1 MRLQTAGTAAGRR
14 TIRVVAA
21 LSVRVLGDFSID
33 GVDVRT
39 LADRKARLMLRWLA
53 LARGRPVTAAALA
66 DALWGAAPP
75 ARPGDQVAVL
85 ASRLRRELGRGS
97 IEHGD
102 HGYRLHYDWLDL
114 DELARVFAEAER
126 RHADGNVSGAVAASR
141 IALALV
147 RGALP
152 DPGTD
157 AEWVRVEQAAAERL
171 VRRARHVAASA
182 MLAHGDWLDALDL
195 ASAALQADAYD
206 EHAVRLVMRA
216 NVRGGRP
223 ALALAAYADLRDVL
237 ADDLGTDPAPETSA
251 LHTAVLRGELSAQQA
266 APSRTT
272 VRLVG
277 RTAQLDHLDTL
288 AARLTEDRVRVAL
301 VTGEAGIG
309 KTTLLRAWS
318 ARCAEAGRT
327 VLFATC
333 GPLERSAPL
342 DVLLAA
348 IGEHLRRSDDA
359 AGLLGDDAALLAP
372 LLGGHPYA
380 APVRRPAHPVDPV
393 LGAASLYAA
402 ITGVLGRISG
412 QRGAILV
419 IDDAH
424 LAGPALTEWLLFTLR
439 RPLRL
444 LVVAGT
450 RPAEGGSLTA
460 GDIVNVGPLDRAAT
474 AELVGAE
481 RADDLFARSGGN
493 PLFLSELARTPQDRL
508 PPSLVEAVGQA
519 CDQLGDAAE
528 LVRTAAV
535 LGTDLDLDLLA
546 SVAARPALDVL
557 ADVELA
563 ESHQLL
569 VEESGRYRFR
579 HDLVREA
586 LAAGTRATRAAIL
599 HRAAATALGRRPD
612 ADPLAVADHARLG
625 GDLQVAARALRVAAA
640 RAAERFDHETAEDL
654 LDQSLRLAAED
665 ATLLARA
672 RVRIRRERYADA
684 ESDVAATRTS
694 GAAGSEVAAWAAY
707 FDRRFDDAVRHAR
720 DGELAAE
727 EAFLRARCLMVGGR
741 TLHARGD
748 LASAE
753 ARLSEAVETAVGP
766 DRVTA
771 AAWWGVLLSHRSET
785 DRAIE
790 LLRPA
795 THPTA
800 DVDQTSALLHA
811 LLFTGHAHALAGRP
825 AAALDALARYTSEVD
840 RRQVPRF
847 AGRGVNFSG
856 WVLRN
861 IGATG
866 AARDAHQEA
875 WGCIGGVGTGEMRIA
890 VLEDLAEDR
899 LQAEDPDGA
908 ERHLAEAA
916 TGLGGDLVF
925 GWRLAMKHALL
936 RARTALLTGTAAEAL
951 ETAEALRADA
961 DRTGVPRYG
970 SVARLLVHQARAA
983 LGEPV
988 DPDTAW
994 HDLAAVEDAVA
1005 VEAWWWAGETGA
1017 ALGQARWLERAETLA
1032 ATLADASGE
1041 HGDTLRAEADRRLA
1055 GWRLRLR

>member
-1 MRLQTAGTAAGRR
+1 M
-14 TIRVVAA
+14 AA

-53 LARGRPVTAAALA
+53 LARGRPVTAAALV
-66 DALWGAAPP
+66 DALWGSAPP

-85 ASRLRRELGRGS
+85 ASRLRRELGRDA

-102 HGYRLHYDWLDL
+102 HGYRLQYDWLDL
-114 DELARVFAEAER
+114 DELAQVLAEAEQR
-126 RHADGNVSGAVAASR
+126 RANGNVSGAVAASR

-157 AEWVRVEQAAAERL
+157 ADWVRADQAAAERL
-171 VRRARHVAASA
+171 VHRARQVAASA
-182 MLAHGDWLDALDL
+182 LLDNGDWLDALDL
-195 ASAALQADAYD
+195 ASAALQANPYD
-206 EHAVRLVMRA
+206 EDAVRVAMRA
-216 NVRGGRP
+216 NVLGGRP
-223 ALALAAYADLRDVL
+223 ALALAAYAELQGVL

-251 LHTAVLRGELSAQQA
+251 LHIAVLRGELAEPRPT
-266 APSRTT
+266 APRTP

-277 RTAQLDHLDTL
+277 RTSQLDHLDAL
-288 AARLTEDRVRVAL
+288 AARLTEGRVRVAL

-318 ARCAEAGRT
+318 DACADAGRT

-342 DVLLAA
+342 DVLLVA
-348 IGEHLRRSDDA
+348 IGDHLRRSDDA
-359 AGLLGDDAALLAP
+359 ATLLGEDAALLSP
-372 LLGGHPYA
+372 LLGSAAAA
-380 APVRRPAHPVDPV
+380 APDRGPTTPVDPV

-402 ITGVLGRISG
+402 ITGVLGRIAG
-412 QRGAILV
+412 EQGAILV
-419 IDDAH
+419 IDDVH
-424 LAGPALTEWLLFTLR
+424 LAGSALTEWLEFTLR

-450 RPAEGGSLTA
+450 RPTERGPLTA

-474 AELVGAE
+474 AELVGVD
-481 RADDLFARSGGN
+481 RADDLFARSAGN
-493 PLFLSELARTPQDRL
+493 PLFLTELARTPQDQL
-508 PPSLVEAVGQA
+508 PPSLVEAVGRA
-519 CDQLGDAAE
+519 CDQLGEPAA

-535 LGTDLDLDLLA
+535 LGTDLDIDLLA
-546 SVAARPALDVL
+546 SVVGRPALAVL
-557 ADVELA
+557 TDIELA
-563 ESHQLL
+563 EAHQLL

-586 LAAGTRATRAAIL
+586 LAAGTSPARVALL
-599 HRAAATALGRRPD
+599 HREAATALGRRPD
-612 ADPLAVADHARLG
+612 ADPLTVADHARLG
-625 GDLQVAARALRVAAA
+625 GDLQVAARALRMAAA
-640 RAAERFDHETAEDL
+640 RAAERFDHETAENL
-654 LDQSLRLAAED
+654 LDQSLGLAADD
-665 ATLLARA
+665 AALLARA

-684 ESDVAATRTS
+684 ERDVAAATTS
-694 GAAGSEVAAWAAY
+694 GAEGSEVAAWAAY

-727 EAFLRARCLMVGGR
+727 DVALRGRCLMVGGR

-748 LASAE
+748 LVAAE
-753 ARLSEAVETAVGP
+753 ARLSEAAGTATGP
-766 DRVTA
+766 DRLTA
-771 AAWWGVLLSHRSET
+771 AAWWGVLMSHRSQT

-795 THPTA
+795 TQPTV

-825 AAALDALARYTSEVD
+825 APALDALRRYTVEVD

-861 IGATG
+861 VGATE
-866 AARDAHQEA
+866 AARQAHEEA
-875 WGCIGGVGTGEMRIA
+875 WDCTGGVGTDEMRIA

-899 LQAEDPDGA
+899 LLAEDPDGA
-908 ERHLAEAA
+908 RELLAEAA
-916 TGLGGDLVF
+916 RGLDGDLVF
-925 GWRLAMKHALL
+925 GWRLGMKHAVL
-936 RARTALLTGTAAEAL
+936 RSRAALLTDAAAEAL
-951 ETAEALRADA
+951 EIAEELRADA
-961 DRTGVPRYG
+961 DRIGVPRYG
-970 SVARLLVHQARAA
+970 SVARLLVHQARST

-988 DPDTAW
+988 DPEVAW
-994 HDLAAVEDAVA
+994 RDLAAVEGAVA
-1005 VEAWWWAGETGA
+1005 LEAWWWAGETGA
-1017 ALGQARWLERAETLA
+1017 ALGQPRWLDRAELLASTLA
-1032 ATLADASGE
+1032 GASGP
-1041 HGDTLRAEADRRLA
+1041 HGDSLRAEADRRLA
-1055 GWRLRLR
+1055 GWRLRTR